1 MAIPLSKIKML
12 APGTKLRKSLDDILG
27 AKFGALI
34 VFIDE
39 KTDYESFVQGGFR
52 FDINFAP
59 EKLYELAKMD
69 GGVILDQD
77 GGRILGANVHLVPDS
92 SMPTVETGM
101 RHRTAERIARQTGFL
116 VLAISSR
123 RNVVTLYYE
132 NNKYVM
138 NDIKLLL
145 ARVTQALYTLEKYR
159 VNFDKMLTQIELA
172 ELHNRAELRNII
184 EVLIKG
190 VEIQK
195 IRDQIEPYVIELGT
209 EGNLFRMQLEEIVGD
224 LDELLGNFLKD
235 YHIQE
240 VTYEEAQTI
249 LGNLK
254 KLKELGPLVAAR
266 SIGFDLS
273 NISQLDETT
282 ITARGY
288 RVLKYAVG
296 LPMTIVVNLIKT
308 FKNIYQIS
316 NAKIDVLKE
325 VEGIG
330 DKRAITIFETL
341 ENIKKGN
348 IL

>member
-1 MAIPLSKIKML
+1 ML
-12 APGTKLRKSLDDILG
+12 APGTKLRKSLEDILG

-34 VFIDE
+34 IFIDE
-39 KTDYESFVQGGFR
+39 KVNCDNLFQGGFR

-77 GGRILGANVHLVPDS
+77 GSKILGANLHIVPDS
-92 SMPTVETGM
+92 NIPTTETGM
-101 RHRTAERIARQTGFL
+101 RHRTADRIAKQTGFL
-116 VLAISSR
+116 VVAISSR
-123 RNVVTLYYE
+123 RNVITLYFE
-132 NNKYVM
+132 NSKYVI

-159 VNFDKMLTQIELA
+159 VNLDKMLNQIELA
-172 ELHNRAELRNII
+172 ELHNRAELRNAI
-184 EVLIKG
+184 EILIKG

-195 IRDQIEPYVIELGT
+195 IRDQVEPYVTELGT
-209 EGNLFRMQLEEIVGD
+209 EGNLFKMQLEEIVGD
-224 LDELLGNFLKD
+224 IDELLGMFVKD
-235 YHIQE
+235 YHSQDLS
-240 VTYEEAQTI
+240 YEDAENI
-249 LGNLK
+249 LSNLK
-254 KLKELGPLVAAR
+254 KLKELGPLVVAR

-273 NISQLDETT
+273 NIGQLDETA
-282 ITARGY
+282 ISPRGY

-296 LPMTIVVNLIKT
+296 IPMSIACNLVKA

-316 NAKIDVLKE
+316 NATIDDLKG
-325 VEGIG
+325 VEGIA
-330 DKRAITIFETL
+330 DKRAVTIFETL